1 MKAFIS
7 CKLNTDFSYWIFTI
21 K

>member
-1 MKAFIS
+1 MKAFTS
-7 CKLNTDFSYWIFTI
+7 YKLNTDFSYWIFTI